1 MPGLPWNA
9 HARRWPRPEPVNE
22 LLKRLTSGL
31 PRSWQQEL
39 RRLKCRH
46 EIQHRTFRS
55 YEPEF
60 LILDSLLSAGDWVID
75 VGANVGHYTKRF
87 SDLVGP
93 SGRVIAVEPV
103 TETFALVSANALLFQ
118 HGNVTLLNVAA
129 SDHSGVAGMEVSR
142 FETGLSNYYQ
152 ARLSEGSTDR
162 HVLTVRLDALA
173 LPHPIRLM
181 KIDAEGHDP
190 AVLRGAEAL
199 LARDHPTLIVETG
212 SSEVV
217 EHLRQFG
224 YTSEK
229 LPGSPNALFRW
240 LPG

>member
-1 MPGLPWNA
+1 MND
-9 HARRWPRPEPVNE
+9 

-31 PRSWQQEL
+31 PQSWQHEL
-39 RRLKCRH
+39 KRLKCRH
-46 EIQHRTFRS
+46 EIRRRTFRS

-60 LILDSLLSAGDWVID
+60 LMLGSLISAGDWVID
-75 VGANVGHYTKRF
+75 IGANVGHYAMGF

-93 SGRVIAVEPV
+93 QGRVIAVEPV
-103 TETFALVSANALLFQ
+103 AETFALLSANAILFPYR
-118 HGNVTLLNVAA
+118 NVTLLNVAA
-129 SDHSGVAGMEVSR
+129 SDRSGVAGMQISR

-152 ARLSEGSTDR
+152 ARLSEGSSDCD
-162 HVLTVRLDALA
+162 VLTVRLDALA
-173 LPHPIRLM
+173 LPHPIKLM

-212 SSEVV
+212 SSDVV
-217 EHLRQFG
+217 EHLRRFG

-229 LPGSPNALFRW
+229 LPRSPNTLFRW
-240 LPG
+240 SPG

>member
-1 MPGLPWNA
+1 MND
-9 HARRWPRPEPVNE
+9 

-31 PRSWQQEL
+31 PQSWQHEL
-39 RRLKCRH
+39 KRLKCRR
-46 EIQHRTFRS
+46 EIRHRTFRS

-60 LILDSLLSAGDWVID
+60 LILDSLISPGDWVID
-75 VGANVGHYTKRF
+75 VGANVGHYTSRF

-93 SGRVIAVEPV
+93 QGRVIAVEPV
-103 TETFALVSANALLFQ
+103 AETFALVSANALLFR
-118 HGNVTLLNVAA
+118 HANVTLLNVAA
-129 SDHSGVAGMEVSR
+129 SDQSGVAGMQLSR
-142 FETGLSNYYQ
+142 FDTGLSNYYQ
-152 ARLSEGSTDR
+152 ARLAAGTTDR
-162 HVLTVRLDALA
+162 RVLTIRLDALA

-217 EHLRQFG
+217 EHLRGLG

-229 LPGSPNALFRW
+229 LPDSPNTLFRW
-240 LPG
+240 SAGQAC

>member
-1 MPGLPWNA
+1 MND
-9 HARRWPRPEPVNE
+9 

-31 PRSWQQEL
+31 PQWWQHEL
-39 RRLKCRH
+39 RRLKCRR
-46 EIQHRTFRS
+46 EIQRGTFRS
-55 YEPEF
+55 YEPEY
-60 LILDSLLSAGDWVID
+60 LILDSLISAGDWVID

-93 SGRVIAVEPV
+93 QGRVIAVEPV
-103 TETFALVSANALLFQ
+103 AETFSLVSANALLFQ

-129 SDHSGVAGMEVSR
+129 SDHSGIAGMQVPR
-142 FETGLSNYYQ
+142 LETGLSNYYQ
-152 ARLSEGSTDR
+152 ARLSGGSTDR

-173 LPHPIRLM
+173 LPHPIGLL

-199 LARDHPTLIVETG
+199 LARDHPTLIVETD

-217 EHLRQFG
+217 QHLRGLG
-224 YTSEK
+224 YTNEK
-229 LPGSPNALFRW
+229 LPGSPNTLFRW
-240 LPG
+240 LPHGVRGAGV